1 MPLTLGKA
9 ALKAGVSKPTMS
21 SWLKSG
27 KVSGR
32 KDEKGIYQ
40 IDEAELDRFLAFR
53 KAASGDVSSGGKT
66 DSKTHEQNAHQ
77 STSEPTIEGAKS
89 LTEVKFAAALEIVRH
104 ERESVKEQL
113 KKAEAAKEAAE
124 QKAEEWQERYID
136 VSNRMTALLEDQ
148 RPKDRPRQ
156 GFLTRIVKA
165 FRSD

>member
-27 KVSGR
+27 KVSGQ
-32 KDEKGIYQ
+32 KDDSGVYQ

-53 KAASGDVSSGGKT
+53 AAASDNVKPDRKT
-66 DSKTHEQNAHQ
+66 NPKAHELNIHET
-77 STSEPTIEGAKS
+77 TSEPTIEDARS

-113 KKAEAAKEAAE
+113 KKAEAAREAAE
-124 QKAEEWQERYID
+124 QKAEEWQERFID

-148 RPKDRPRQ
+148 RPKDQPRQ